1 MVLGFNKT
9 DGMINQNKNTIYQ
22 IYLLNKHIKQTTQTR
37 DLPIP
42 PRLYQDLQM
51 LLLNASCSARVK

>member
-22 IYLLNKHIKQTTQTR
+22 IYLLNKHIKQTTQTQ